1 MNRLKF
7 RSENVLKAIP
17 GSLRAVAAILI
28 PISILVICLK
38 SNANKIGSPP
48 ATATFDKW
56 QGYVRMRRGNGQA
69 QGINQ
74 QLHMQ
79 SNTDVL
85 EVNGSVGGNEHW
97 VHLLFRRGTN
107 RNVQYPMVQAGTD
120 SAFTS
125 YRFPCKVENGGVVI
139 GWGLSQNR
147 NRVCERITVGLPGWR
162 SSMGDARI
170 ARKSKVRAGS
180 KDTYIAQ
187 NTPSELTVEPSDG
200 RNLVY
205 IRNLNGSLVI
215 DVLVGGV
222 TIRST
227 ASERPLMIVTE
238 GMRYTNSG
246 DGGEGNKAVIPKNEA
261 YSLPVQIFLNP
272 DNWSLDA
279 QEDVQEFRKDL
290 SRWVEPPSGPE
301 FEPRPIP
308 GGQTPPLTP
317 TPTPT
322 PSPPRIVI

>member
-7 RSENVLKAIP
+7 RQENLLKAIP
-17 GSLRAVAAILI
+17 GSIRAVAAILI
-28 PISILVICLK
+28 PISILVICLR

-48 ATATFDKW
+48 ATAIFDRW

-69 QGINQ
+69 QGINK
-74 QLHMQ
+74 QLQMQ

-97 VHLLFRRGTN
+97 AHLLFRRGTN

-120 SAFTS
+120 SGFTS
-125 YRFPCKVENGGVVI
+125 YRFPCKVEDGGVVI

-187 NTPSELTVEPSDG
+187 NTPREIIVEPSDG

-215 DVLVGGV
+215 DVLVGRV

-227 ASERPLMIVTE
+227 APERTLMTVGE
-238 GMRYTNSG
+238 GNRYTNSG
-246 DGGEGNKAVIPKNEA
+246 DGSRGNTQEIPEDVINL
-261 YSLPVQIFLNP
+261 LPVKIFLEP
-272 DNWSLDA
+272 DNWSPDV
-279 QEDVQEFRKDL
+279 QEDVQQFEKDL
-290 SRWVEPPSGPE
+290 NSWLERPE
-301 FEPRPIP
+301 NRGRIRDFGDEEDFEEDSEEDSDRD
-308 GGQTPPLTP
+308 
-317 TPTPT
+317 
-322 PSPPRIVI
+322 VI

>member
-1 MNRLKF
+1 MHRLKF

-17 GSLRAVAAILI
+17 GSIRAVAAILI

-48 ATATFDKW
+48 TTAIFDTW
-56 QGYVRMRRGNGQA
+56 QGYVRMRRGNSQA
-69 QGINQ
+69 QGINK
-74 QLHMQ
+74 QLQMQ

-97 VHLLFRRGTN
+97 AHLLFRRGTN

-120 SAFTS
+120 SGFTS
-125 YRFPCKVENGGVVI
+125 YRFPCKVEDGGVVI

-147 NRVCERITVGLPGWR
+147 NRVCERITVGLPGWI

-187 NTPSELTVEPSDG
+187 NTPREIIVEPSDG

-215 DVLVGGV
+215 DVLVGRV

-227 ASERPLMIVTE
+227 APERTLMTVGE
-238 GMRYTNSG
+238 GNRYTNSG
-246 DGGEGNKAVIPKNEA
+246 DGSRGNTQEIPEDVINL
-261 YSLPVQIFLNP
+261 LPVKIFLEP
-272 DNWSLDA
+272 DNWSPDV
-279 QEDVQEFRKDL
+279 QEDVQQFEKDL
-290 SRWVEPPSGPE
+290 NSWLERPE
-301 FEPRPIP
+301 NRGIIPDFGDEEDFEEDFEEDSEEDSDRD
-308 GGQTPPLTP
+308 
-317 TPTPT
+317 
-322 PSPPRIVI
+322 VI